1 MAETNNRKSTDVP
14 IAKVMV
20 EMRNPNTGEV
30 ETQNLEGE
38 GIIFG
43 LLRGEEDA
51 GNGKTSYNIA
61 AGAFGRFNNTST
73 AATMDAIDESIY
85 SEHPTVQMMRDLKRA
100 SEGSGKGVLES
111 IMDLLVGESRNEDDE
126 DEDEHED
133 EHEDDE

>member
-1 MAETNNRKSTDVP
+1 MEGTNNRKPAEPP
-14 IAKVMV
+14 IVKVAV
-20 EMRNPNTGEV
+20 KLRNPNTGEV

-51 GNGKTSYNIA
+51 GNGKTSCNIA
-61 AGAFGRFNNTST
+61 AGVFGRFNNTST

-85 SEHPTVQMMRDLKRA
+85 SERPMVQMMRDLKRA

-126 DEDEHED
+126 DEH
-133 EHEDDE
+133 EHEDDDE